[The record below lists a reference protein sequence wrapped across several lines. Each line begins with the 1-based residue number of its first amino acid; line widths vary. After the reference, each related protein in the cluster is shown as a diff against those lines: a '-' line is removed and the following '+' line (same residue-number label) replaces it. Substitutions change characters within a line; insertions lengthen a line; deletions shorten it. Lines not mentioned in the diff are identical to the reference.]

1 MLDRLGCKP
10 VAILCLGL
18 LSIGLLLVP
27 LGGNYVHLIF
37 AVIIMGIGNGLG
49 SGINMTLGADFSPEY
64 QPSNFLGIWRLIGDS
79 GSFSGPLLIS
89 AITEIFVLSTAFYIL
104 VITGFIGTF
113 IFLTKLKETLIRK

>member
-1 MLDRLGCKP
+1 
-10 VAILCLGL
+10 
-18 LSIGLLLVP
+18 
-27 LGGNYVHLIF
+27 
-37 AVIIMGIGNGLG
+37 
-49 SGINMTLGADFSPEY
+49 MTLGADLSPEY

-113 IFLTKLKETLIRK
+113 IFLTKLKETLIRKKLYLTQCLLVFLRER